1 MRTLGVEGGGLTHNG
16 EVVDSWHFRS
26 AFSARDYVCGGP
38 SQKSGPSPMVCDWR
52 NIAGCFDLN
61 TCISSM
67 GRVRPS
73 QEAGLPSS
81 VAIGHAE

>member
-1 MRTLGVEGGGLTHNG
+1 
-16 EVVDSWHFRS
+16 
-26 AFSARDYVCGGP
+26 
-38 SQKSGPSPMVCDWR
+38 MVCDWR

-73 QEAGLPSS
+73 QEADLPSS
-81 VAIGHAE
+81 VPIGQAVVRALGVGGRRAKPTDLAAPYIQGKYATNGPSDEF